1 MTTNSSLLVVITSL
15 PSLEQAQT
23 IARQLVENRL
33 AACVQIQQGV
43 NSIYRWDGKICE
55 ENEVLLSAK
64 TSRVLWEEI
73 RVFIQNNHPYDLPE
87 IMAFT
92 PADYEQ
98 QYGQWVEAELKS
110 RLINI

>member
-1 MTTNSSLLVVITSL
+1 MTTNYSLLVVITSL

-73 RVFIQNNHPYDLPE
+73 RGFIQNNHPYDLPE
-87 IMAFT
+87 IIAFT

-98 QYGQWVEAELKS
+98 QYGQWVEAELMSK
-110 RLINI
+110 

>member
-1 MTTNSSLLVVITSL
+1 MTPNISLLVVTTSFQT
-15 PSLEQAQT
+15 LEQAQT

-64 TSRVLWEEI
+64 TSRALWEEI
-73 RVFIQNNHPYDLPE
+73 RGFIQNNHPYDLPE
-87 IMAFT
+87 IIAFT

-98 QYGQWVEAELKS
+98 QYGQWVEAEIKS
-110 RLINI
+110 Q

>member
-1 MTTNSSLLVVITSL
+1 MTSL

-110 RLINI
+110 R

>member
-64 TSRVLWEEI
+64 TSRALWEEI
-73 RVFIQNNHPYDLPE
+73 RGFIQNNHPYDLPE
-87 IMAFT
+87 IIAFT

-110 RLINI
+110 K

>member
-33 AACVQIQQGV
+33 AACVQIQKGV

-64 TSRVLWEEI
+64 TSRALWEEI
-73 RVFIQNNHPYDLPE
+73 RGFIQNNHPYDLPE
-87 IMAFT
+87 IIAFT

-98 QYGQWVEAELKS
+98 QYGQWVEAEIKS
-110 RLINI
+110 Q

>member
-1 MTTNSSLLVVITSL
+1 MTTNSSLLVAITSL

-110 RLINI
+110 K

>member
-92 PADYEQ
+92 PVEYEQ
-98 QYGQWVEAELKS
+98 QYGQWVEAELMSK
-110 RLINI
+110 

>member
-1 MTTNSSLLVVITSL
+1 MNTNSSLLVVITSL

-73 RVFIQNNHPYDLPE
+73 RGFIQNNHPYDLPE
-87 IMAFT
+87 IIAFT

-98 QYGQWVEAELKS
+98 QYGQWVEAEIKS
-110 RLINI
+110 Q

>member
-1 MTTNSSLLVVITSL
+1 MTKNSSLLVVITSL

-33 AACVQIQQGV
+33 AACVHIQQGV

-64 TSRVLWEEI
+64 TSRALWEKI
-73 RVFIQNNHPYDLPE
+73 RGFIQNNHPYDLPE

-110 RLINI
+110 K

>member
-64 TSRVLWEEI
+64 TSRALWEEI
-73 RVFIQNNHPYDLPE
+73 RGFIQNNHPYDLPE

-98 QYGQWVEAELKS
+98 QYGQWVEAEIKS
-110 RLINI
+110 Q

>member
-1 MTTNSSLLVVITSL
+1 MTPNISLLVVTTSFQT
-15 PSLEQAQT
+15 LEQAQT

-110 RLINI
+110 K

>member
-73 RVFIQNNHPYDLPE
+73 RGFIQNNHPYDLPE
-87 IMAFT
+87 IIAFT

-98 QYGQWVEAELKS
+98 QYGQWVEAEIKGQ
-110 RLINI
+110 

>member
-1 MTTNSSLLVVITSL
+1 M
-15 PSLEQAQT
+15 
-23 IARQLVENRL
+23 
-33 AACVQIQQGV
+33 

-64 TSRVLWEEI
+64 TSRALWEEI
-73 RVFIQNNHPYDLPE
+73 RGFIQNNHPYDLPE

-98 QYGQWVEAELKS
+98 QYGQWVEAEIKGQ
-110 RLINI
+110 

>member
-1 MTTNSSLLVVITSL
+1 MTINSSLLVVITSL

-73 RVFIQNNHPYDLPE
+73 RGFIQNNHPYDLPE

-98 QYGQWVEAELKS
+98 QYGQWIEAELESK
-110 RLINI
+110 

>member
-64 TSRVLWEEI
+64 TSRALWEEI

-110 RLINI
+110 Q

>member
-1 MTTNSSLLVVITSL
+1 MTTNSSLLVAITSL

-87 IMAFT
+87 IIAFT

-98 QYGQWVEAELKS
+98 QYGQWVEAEIKS
-110 RLINI
+110 Q

>member
-1 MTTNSSLLVVITSL
+1 MTINSSLLVVITSL

-98 QYGQWVEAELKS
+98 QYGQWVEAEIKGQ
-110 RLINI
+110 

>member
-1 MTTNSSLLVVITSL
+1 MNTNSSLLVVITSL

-64 TSRVLWEEI
+64 TSRALWEEI
-73 RVFIQNNHPYDLPE
+73 RGFIQNNHPYDLPE

-110 RLINI
+110 R

>member
-64 TSRVLWEEI
+64 TSRALWEEI
-73 RVFIQNNHPYDLPE
+73 RGFIQNNHPYDLPE

-92 PADYEQ
+92 PVEYEQ
-98 QYGQWVEAELKS
+98 QYGQWVEAELMSK
-110 RLINI
+110 

>member
-1 MTTNSSLLVVITSL
+1 MNTNSSLLVVITSL

-110 RLINI
+110 R

>member
-64 TSRVLWEEI
+64 TSRALWEEI
-73 RVFIQNNHPYDLPE
+73 RGFIQNNHPYDLPE

-110 RLINI
+110 Q

>member
-64 TSRVLWEEI
+64 TSRALWEEI

-110 RLINI
+110 R

>member
-1 MTTNSSLLVVITSL
+1 MSMTTNSSLLVVITSL

-64 TSRVLWEEI
+64 TSRALWEEI
-73 RVFIQNNHPYDLPE
+73 RGFIQNNHPYDLPE
-87 IMAFT
+87 IIAFT

-98 QYGQWVEAELKS
+98 QYGQWVEAEIKS
-110 RLINI
+110 Q

>member
-1 MTTNSSLLVVITSL
+1 MTTNYSLLVVITSL

-64 TSRVLWEEI
+64 TSRALWEEI
-73 RVFIQNNHPYDLPE
+73 RGFIQNNHPYDLPE
-87 IMAFT
+87 IIAFT

-110 RLINI
+110 R

>member
-1 MTTNSSLLVVITSL
+1 MTINSSLLVVITSL

-73 RVFIQNNHPYDLPE
+73 RGFIQNNHPYDLPE
-87 IMAFT
+87 IIAFT

-98 QYGQWVEAELKS
+98 QYGQWVEAEIKS
-110 RLINI
+110 Q

>member
-1 MTTNSSLLVVITSL
+1 MSMTTNSSLLVVITSL

-73 RVFIQNNHPYDLPE
+73 RGFIQNNHPYDLPE
-87 IMAFT
+87 IIAFT

-98 QYGQWVEAELKS
+98 QYGQWVEAEIKS
-110 RLINI
+110 Q